1 MHSLY
6 MYIDV
11 GVDRTLLTQYSSA
24 QTLSKRGM
32 ESRSVRGCVRSL
44 YPTYQEGRGYTH
56 II

>member
-1 MHSLY
+1 MIVC

-11 GVDRTLLTQYSSA
+11 GIDRTLLMQYSSA

-32 ESRSVRGCVRSL
+32 ESRSVRGCVRSF
-44 YPTYQEGRGYTH
+44 YPTYQEGRGYKH